1 MSETSLSHSEQ
12 LLPVELVN
20 LPQFVEI
27 DAMKANGASHNERLD
42 ELRTKLDAAM
52 NSSTVNDCSGLI
64 SLKDILRKEK
74 SDTDKL
80 VSEQYLMISSAHDDG
95 SDGVKDKDRQIIV

>member
-1 MSETSLSHSEQ
+1 MPRSEQ
-12 LLPVELVN
+12 LLPLEFLN

-27 DAMKANGASHNERLD
+27 DAMKANGSSHNERLD

-52 NSSTVNDCSGLI
+52 NSSTVNDCSRLI

-80 VSEQYLMISSAHDDG
+80 VSEQYLMITSANDDG
-95 SDGVKDKDRQIIV
+95 SDGVIDKDR